1 MAYKYE
7 TQYNSP
13 NFTIGNAGR
22 KYIVIHW
29 WDDPAKKPSYEGVIA
44 TLCNKARKASAHYI
58 ATGTGRRVACIVSP
72 DDTAWHAGTPN
83 PAMNPNPFSIAIE
96 CDPRCRPEDYDVVA
110 ELVADIRSAYG
121 NLPLKK
127 HRDFVATRCPGNWDL
142 TKINKIAATK
152 ISHDRWG
159 SVTTKVV
166 TPPPVVKPPVV
177 IPPVVVPPV
186 ATPPPVITAVDLENN
201 TILKRLEI
209 ILNWLKELLG
219 RVFK

>member
-7 TQYNSP
+7 TQHNSP
-13 NFTIGNAGR
+13 NFNKGNAGR
-22 KYIVIHW
+22 KYIIIHW
-29 WDDPAKKPSYEGVIA
+29 WDDPAKNPSYEGVIA
-44 TLCNKARKASAHYI
+44 TLCNKARQASAHYI

-72 DDTAWHAGTPN
+72 DDTAWHAGTTN
-83 PAMNPNPFSIAIE
+83 PATNPNPISIGIE
-96 CDPRCRPEDYDVVA
+96 CDPRCRAEDYDVVA

-127 HRDFVATRCPGNWDL
+127 HSDFVATRCPGTWDL
-142 TKINKIAATK
+142 AKINKIAATK
-152 ISHDRWG
+152 VSHDKWG
-159 SVTTKVV
+159 AVTTKAV

-177 IPPVVVPPV
+177 TPPVVVPPV
-186 ATPPPVITAVDLENN
+186 VTPPPVITAVDLENN
-201 TILKRLEI
+201 AILKRLEI